1 MRDGQGSGQF
11 GILFSPRFS
20 LHALLLLLLLRVF
33 STSERGDPNPRHSSC
48 RVATA
53 LRAIFE
59 ISLVPNSID
68 WNGYIRII
76 SFEIVPKIELETFF
90 SLYFR

>member
-11 GILFSPRFS
+11 GILFSSFS
-20 LHALLLLLLLRVF
+20 LHALLLLLLRVF

-59 ISLVPNSID
+59 ISLVSPAANS
-68 WNGYIRII
+68 NGYLALA
-76 SFEIVPKIELETFF
+76 F
-90 SLYFR
+90 